1 MNVLIFVCILTAI
14 IHFTETLSSSM
25 RLAGVRSKQ
34 VATSLAFINTA
45 FLVSRMSNMLQ
56 APMLGG
62 MVDNAIRLNSPD
74 SLAFNFRI
82 IIFAA
87 FIGNVLGAVLIP
99 YFVYL
104 FEKAIYVF
112 EKVGSIPRLFLE
124 AVKPVNIKKIVKA
137 FRLPNKNTFKNLKL
151 KNMST
156 TFLWLNFLMVSIYAI
171 GVLSSLYA
179 GAQVPEFRTTAS
191 QLSGIVNG
199 MATVLLALMVDPTCA
214 FITDQAVRGKRDEN
228 DVRAMVFYII
238 LGRILG
244 TLVLAQL
251 LFWPASE
258 YIKSVTLLV
267 RSIFVK

>member
-1 MNVLIFVCILTAI
+1 MSVLIFVCILTGV
-14 IHFTETLSSSM
+14 IHFSETLASSM
-25 RLAGVRSKQ
+25 RLAGVRTKQ

-74 SLAFNFRI
+74 VLASNFRVV
-82 IIFAA
+82 IFAA
-87 FIGNVLGAVLIP
+87 FIGNVCGALLIP

-104 FEKAIYVF
+104 FEKAIYTF
-112 EKVGSIPRLFLE
+112 ERVGSIPRLLVE
-124 AVKPVNIKKIVKA
+124 ALKPRNMKKIIKA
-137 FRLPNKNTFKNLKL
+137 FRLPSAGSFKDLSLGK
-151 KNMST
+151 MSPV
-156 TFLWLNFLMVSIYAI
+156 FLWLNFFMVSIYAI

-199 MATVLLALMVDPTCA
+199 LATVLLALMVDPTCA
-214 FITDQAVRGKRDEN
+214 FITDQAVRGRRKEG

-238 LGRILG
+238 LGRIVG
-244 TLVLAQL
+244 TLILSQF

-258 YIKSVTLLV
+258 YIKDATL
-267 RSIFVK
+267 FVKSMFVR